1 MVGVGGTHAVFIQ
14 PAALQERCY
23 VGPRS
28 SDGLETNAAGLRRR
42 RARHAVGDREQRR
55 REDISTGSSHRGRR
69 VQRVARAVT
78 PNQARCCPGC
88 CPGSAPV
95 RSEHAAELDEATHRS
110 VP

>member
-1 MVGVGGTHAVFIQ
+1 MGAGGTHAVLVQ

-69 VQRVARAVT
+69 AQRVARRDPKSGALLS
-78 PNQARCCPGC
+78 RLL
-88 CPGSAPV
+88 SSPV
-95 RSEHAAELDEATHRS
+95 RRGAKRARGVDEATHRS